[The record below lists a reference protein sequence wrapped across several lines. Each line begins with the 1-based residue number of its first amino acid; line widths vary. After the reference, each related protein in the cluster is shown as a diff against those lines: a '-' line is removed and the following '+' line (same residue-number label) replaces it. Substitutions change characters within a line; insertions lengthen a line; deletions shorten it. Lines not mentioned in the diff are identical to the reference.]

1 MGPFGMIFN
10 DFLLRF
16 FDGLGYF
23 LGALLVYFGAC
34 FLALQAA
41 KEWLYSGEGCFVRNG
56 MSSFR

>member
-1 MGPFGMIFN
+1 MTVYFGG
-10 DFLLRF
+10 
-16 FDGLGYF
+16 DGLGDF

-41 KEWLYSGEGCFVRNG
+41 KEWLHSGEGCFVRNG